1 MIGSSMER
9 ATSTIPAVEEWK
21 DIEGFEGLYQVSN
34 FGQVRSLPR
43 IIVCFSKNGTPYT
56 LHVRGRILSF
66 RYTKG
71 YAYAH
76 LCDKDH
82 HSRHFAV
89 HRLVAA
95 AFIPNPLH
103 LPEVNH
109 KDEHR
114 SNNHVSNLEWCDRL
128 YNIHYGTRLLRCK
141 LPCTTR
147 SIEQLTLDGKH
158 VAYHRSIR
166 NACKEFG
173 FDRRSVQRA
182 IRGDGRVTVSG
193 YRWRYVN

>member
-1 MIGSSMER
+1 MCFMER
-9 ATSTIPAVEEWK
+9 AISTTAAVEEWRP
-21 DIEGFEGLYQVSN
+21 IAGYEGLYEVSSL
-34 FGQVRSLPR
+34 GRVRSLPR
-43 IIVCFSKNGTPYT
+43 DTYCVTKKKRPYL

-71 YAYAH
+71 YAFAH

-82 HSRHFAV
+82 HPRHFAV

-109 KDEHR
+109 KDEHP

-128 YNIHYGTRLLRCK
+128 YNVRYGTRLLRCK

-158 VAYHRSIR
+158 VAYYRSIR
-166 NACKEFG
+166 SACKEFG
-173 FDRRSVQRA
+173 CDRRSVQRA